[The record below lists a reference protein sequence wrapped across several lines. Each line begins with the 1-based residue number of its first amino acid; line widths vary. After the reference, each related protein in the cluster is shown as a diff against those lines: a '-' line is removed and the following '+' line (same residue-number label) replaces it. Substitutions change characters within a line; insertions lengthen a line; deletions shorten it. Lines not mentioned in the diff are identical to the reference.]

1 MADFDV
7 AIVGLG
13 AAGSATAWQLAK
25 RGVSVVGLDRFTPP
39 HAFGSSHGY
48 GRIIREAYAEG
59 PAYVP
64 LVQRAFTLWDELE
77 AASGTSLRIVT
88 GGLTIGGPGSALV
101 AGARESARRYRIPI
115 SEFDGRETTR
125 RFPGLSVPVDFDA
138 VWEPRAGVVFPERG
152 VQAMLSQAARHGAE
166 LLYNTQV
173 TGWRRD
179 GAVIKVA
186 TAAQDISADRVLL
199 SAGAW
204 TSELSPPLGVPLTV
218 ERAVQFWFT
227 PPAGSAAF
235 GPDRLPVFVIE
246 TLSEGV
252 LYGLPDHGRG
262 VKVAHHHGGEVT
274 SADSVR
280 RTIADDERQAI
291 RDVAR
296 AWLPALG
303 GEIAE
308 ATVCL
313 YTNTPDQHFLIDQHP
328 ADGAVLVA
336 SPCSGHGFKF
346 APATGELL
354 ADLLSDQPIRVDAA
368 PFRAARF
375 AKP

>member
-25 RGVSVVGLDRFTPP
+25 RGARVVGLDRFTPP

-88 GGLTIGGPGSALV
+88 GGVTIGGHGSALV
-101 AGARESARRYRIPI
+101 AGARDSARRYRIPV
-115 SEFDGRETTR
+115 SEFDGREATR
-125 RFPGLSVPVDFDA
+125 RFPGLSVPADFDA

-152 VQAMLSQAARHGAE
+152 VQAMLSEAARHGAE
-166 LLYNTQV
+166 LLYETLV

-179 GAVIKVA
+179 GGVIRIA
-186 TAAQDISADRVLL
+186 TAARDISADRVLL

-204 TSELSPPLGVPLTV
+204 TSELAPPLGVPLIV

-227 PPAGSAAF
+227 PPAESTAF

-246 TLSEGV
+246 TVNEGV
-252 LYGLPDHGRG
+252 LYGLPDHGHG

-274 SADSVR
+274 TADTVR
-280 RTIADDERQAI
+280 RTVGDDERQAI
-291 RDVAR
+291 RGVAR
-296 AWLPALG
+296 RWLPALG
-303 GEIAE
+303 GNIAE

-313 YTNTPDQHFLIDQHP
+313 YTNTADQHFLIDRHP
-328 ADGAVLVA
+328 ADRAVLVA
-336 SPCSGHGFKF
+336 SACSGHGFKF

-354 ADLLSDQPIRVDAA
+354 ADLLLDQPIRVDAA

-375 AKP
+375 AKR

>member
-25 RGVSVVGLDRFTPP
+25 RGVRVVGLDRFTPP

-77 AASGTSLRIVT
+77 AATGTSLRIVT
-88 GGLTIGGPGSALV
+88 GGVTIGGPGSALV

-115 SEFDGRETTR
+115 AEFNGREATQ
-125 RFPGLSVPVDFDA
+125 RFPGLSVPADFDA

-152 VQAMLSQAARHGAE
+152 VQAMLSEAARHGAE
-166 LLYNTQV
+166 LLYETVV

-179 GAVIKVA
+179 GAAIRIA
-186 TAAQDISADRVLL
+186 TAARDLSANRVLL

-204 TSELSPPLGVPLTV
+204 TSELAPPLGVPLTV

-227 PPAGSAAF
+227 PPAGSGAF

-246 TLSEGV
+246 TVGEGV
-252 LYGLPDHGRG
+252 LYGLPDHGHG

-274 SADSVR
+274 SADTVR
-280 RTIADDERQAI
+280 RTVGDSERQDI
-291 RDVAR
+291 REVAR
-296 AWLPALG
+296 RWLPDLG

-313 YTNTPDQHFLIDQHP
+313 YTNTPDQHFLIDRHP

-354 ADLLSDQPIRVDAA
+354 ADLLLDQPIRVDAA

>member
-13 AAGSATAWQLAK
+13 AAGSATAWQLAR
-25 RGVSVVGLDRFTPP
+25 RGARVVGLDRFTPP

-77 AASGTSLRIVT
+77 AESGTSLRIVT

-125 RFPGLSVPVDFDA
+125 RFPGLSVPAGFEA

-152 VQAMLSQAARHGAE
+152 VQAMLSQATRHGAE
-166 LLYNTQV
+166 LLYDTQV

-179 GAVIKVA
+179 GGVIKVA
-186 TAAQDISADRVLL
+186 TASRDISADRVLL

-204 TSELSPPLGVPLTV
+204 TSELAPPLDVPLTV

-227 PPAGSAAF
+227 PPAGSVAF

-246 TLSEGV
+246 TESEGV
-252 LYGLPDHGRG
+252 LYGLPDHGHG

-296 AWLPALG
+296 RWLPALG

-313 YTNTPDQHFLIDQHP
+313 YTNTPDQHFLIDRHP
-328 ADGAVLVA
+328 ADEAVLVA

-354 ADLLSDQPIRVDAA
+354 ADLLLDQPIRVDAA